1 MKQII
6 PLGGRVLI
14 QPAAAEKKTEG
25 GIIIPDT
32 SGEKPMHGNV
42 LAIGDTVKTV
52 CVGNDVM
59 YDRYHCMEFDVDG
72 QRLIIAQESDLLAFI
87 QNN

>member
-6 PLGGRVLI
+6 PLGNRVLI
-14 QPAAAEKKTEG
+14 QPIAAEKKTEG

-42 LAIGDTVKTV
+42 IAVGDEVKSV
-52 CVGNDVM
+52 HAGDVAM
-59 YDRYHCMEFDVDG
+59 YDRYRVFEFELDG
-72 QRLIIAQESDLLAFI
+72 KKQLIVKEEDLI
-87 QNN
+87 GIIK